1 VRREARSVQQLV
13 HLDVVRSG
21 RQIGREQGGA
31 NEADG
36 EGAPHDVDQVQSA
49 GNLASWRGEAPQRN
63 PSCS

>member
-13 HLDVVRSG
+13 RLDVVRSG

-49 GNLASWRGEAPQRN
+49 GNPCQLAR
-63 PSCS
+63 